1 MSKKADAASKKGG
14 KSADGVP
21 EPPDT
26 ESTKP
31 KRKPKSKPAQP
42 QTMHFDSSSLA
53 VVEQAKKLDFCTNRR
68 QVDQKVAIRYQ
79 NEVPITRA
87 TDGAEVMEDWY
98 LGTVTIL
105 ANAHVWVEIVGEEEF
120 QPTKLV
126 TKESTYDKGWVYVEA
141 LDESIVQSLRTR
153 LAREAKQRLK
163 KVKAAEEA
171 VKKAKSS
178 AKVKSSAAQ
187 SKSGARRAADSSD
200 EDSFDSSNE
209 EDDEESDEGLG
220 AEGESEDAESESSDA
235 DEESED

>member
-1 MSKKADAASKKGG
+1 VSKKADAASKKGG

-79 NEVPITRA
+79 NEGETAHPHHTARLHNHNCSHLTSTLRPIILAVPITRA

-105 ANAHVWVEIVGEEEF
+105 ANAHVWVRAH
-120 QPTKLV
+120 TCL
-126 TKESTYDKGWVYVEA
+126 
-141 LDESIVQSLRTR
+141 SL
-153 LAREAKQRLK
+153 
-163 KVKAAEEA
+163 
-171 VKKAKSS
+171 
-178 AKVKSSAAQ
+178 
-187 SKSGARRAADSSD
+187 
-200 EDSFDSSNE
+200 
-209 EDDEESDEGLG
+209 
-220 AEGESEDAESESSDA
+220 
-235 DEESED
+235 